1 MNSLKICLAAAGFAF
16 WAGTADAAVVGAAT
30 NAAGTVVVGSTENR
44 AALGGQAIR
53 YFVPLGDASGTYGVT
68 NGGAFG
74 TTADS
79 GNGGGT
85 LSMYLRFSGL
95 TIGQTGTLTV
105 RFEDL
110 DVMPV
115 NDPNGFTEQLNV
127 FSNGVSLTGLI
138 TAIGATPIGGG
149 SVTGNLTSQALT
161 LFLGT
166 ISTTQLLLRLDF
178 VGALQTGTGT
188 NTAEFLRA
196 EISQVPV
203 PAALPLLLSGIAGLG
218 FAGRR
223 RKA

>member
-16 WAGTADAAVVGAAT
+16 CTSAAGAAVVGVAT

-44 AALGGQAIR
+44 AVLGGQAIR
-53 YFVPLGDASGTYGVT
+53 YFVPLGDNNGTYGVT
-68 NGGAFG
+68 GGGAFG

-79 GNGGGT
+79 GNGGGI

-95 TIGQTGTLTV
+95 TIGQAGTLTV

-110 DVMPV
+110 DVAPV
-115 NDPNGFTEQLNV
+115 NDPTGFREQLNV
-127 FSNGVSLTGLI
+127 FSNGVSLTGVI
-138 TAIGATPIGGG
+138 TALGATPIGGG
-149 SVTGNLTSQALT
+149 AVTGNLTSQALT

-178 VGALQTGTGT
+178 LGALQTGTGT

-203 PAALPLLLSGIAGLG
+203 PAALPLLLSGLAGLG